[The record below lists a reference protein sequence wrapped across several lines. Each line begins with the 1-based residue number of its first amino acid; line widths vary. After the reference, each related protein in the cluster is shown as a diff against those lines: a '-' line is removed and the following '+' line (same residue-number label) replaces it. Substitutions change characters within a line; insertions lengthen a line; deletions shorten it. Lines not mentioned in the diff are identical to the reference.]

1 MKKFLVISFIVNFTV
16 MFIGLGAVTIEQ
28 GGWWVVLP
36 VCACFYAWV
45 KTAWLLVDTYSGE
58 PLNDK

>member
-1 MKKFLVISFIVNFTV
+1 MKKFFVISFIVNFTV
-16 MFIGLGAVTIEQ
+16 MFMGLGAVTIEQ

-45 KTAWLLVDTYSGE
+45 KTAWLLVDTYSE
-58 PLNDK
+58 